1 MGDFGFCGRSI
12 GFVILK
18 GSTHNSKN
26 SKEKFYFGDL
36 VCYGKLCWRFVSII
50 VSSLSNFL
58 SFNMCGLCF
67 TLPIL
72 EQMSRELGVSSYV
85 MC

>member
-1 MGDFGFCGRSI
+1 VILDFCGRSI

-26 SKEKFYFGDL
+26 SKGKFYFGDL
-36 VCYGKLCWRFVSII
+36 VCYGKLCCRFVSII
-50 VSSLSNFL
+50 VSSLSNF
-58 SFNMCGLCF
+58 NMCGLCF

-72 EQMSRELGVSSYV
+72 KQMSRELGVSSYV

>member
-1 MGDFGFCGRSI
+1 MILEFCGRSI
-12 GFVILK
+12 GFAILR

-26 SKEKFYFGDL
+26 SKGKFYFGDL
-36 VCYGKLCWRFVSII
+36 VCYGKICWRFVLII

-67 TLPIL
+67 TLPMW
-72 EQMSRELGVSSYV
+72 EQMSCELEVSSYA